1 MSGRPPGGASGAV
14 VVSDKKGQGHLTA
27 ACLVLIPRSDAFETV
42 FLYQKLGFFTSEIQF
57 FFFSCRKFVIW
68 KMKRLRPSEVDAWL
82 NRTARVAGLGFE
94 PGALGVLGAF
104 STAHQ

>member
-27 ACLVLIPRSDAFETV
+27 ACFVLIPRSDAFEIV

-57 FFFSCRKFVIW
+57 FFFFSMRKI
-68 KMKRLRPSEVDAWL
+68 RDLEDEETEA
-82 NRTARVAGLGFE
+82 E
-94 PGALGVLGAF
+94 
-104 STAHQ
+104 